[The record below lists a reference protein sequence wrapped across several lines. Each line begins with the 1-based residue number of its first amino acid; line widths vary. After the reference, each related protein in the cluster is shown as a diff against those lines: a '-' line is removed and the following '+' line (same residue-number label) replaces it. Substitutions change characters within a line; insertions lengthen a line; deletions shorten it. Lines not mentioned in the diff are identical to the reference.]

1 MYYLIIWCQDGL
13 PPCRPVILCP
23 DLLLHGVLHH
33 HLHQPHHR
41 LDLHFA
47 LPSICLQSNIH
58 IDKANVENIDIDIDK
73 AIPENINIA
82 IDIDKENL
90 ENIDIDEGILQS
102 ISIEYR
108 ID

>member
-1 MYYLIIWCQDGL
+1 MGAKSDNFCLFSAYFG
-13 PPCRPVILCP
+13 VFSP
-23 DLLLHGVLHH
+23 DLWMKY
-33 HLHQPHHR
+33 R
-41 LDLHFA
+41 IFI
-47 LPSICLQSNIH
+47 SIVDIS
-58 IDKANVENIDIDIDK
+58 ANFENIDIDIDK